1 MDADLWFTVLGP
13 IRAWRGG
20 SELDL
25 GTPQQRKLLASLL
38 LREGSQISVRE
49 LSNMLWGSATPDTAT
64 AVIRTY
70 VARLRREL
78 DGSPIRRQDSV
89 IATVQGGYRLVNRPD
104 SFDLAMF
111 RREVST
117 AEEASKARDPRR
129 AAEHLRT
136 ALALWHDEP
145 LAGLLGEHASAERA
159 RLELLRLGALS
170 RWFELELELGSH
182 TAIIPEL
189 TQLVGQHPLDE
200 HLHELLMLALY
211 RSGRQ
216 AQALAIYRNVQ
227 EVLAEELGVD
237 PGPDLQRMYGRIL
250 QADPDLLATT
260 AEAGTLDNAEE
271 DHEPE
276 PAHTVTVVDRAPDI
290 MGQHPTA
297 PTRLPPRLTVF
308 AGRSR
313 ELAAAREMLADP
325 DTRPG
330 TVVVSGM
337 AGVGKTTFAVHWA
350 RQIAQHFPDGQF
362 YLNLRGFA
370 PDDDPVD
377 ALKAVRTVLEI
388 LGLRPGSV
396 PDDLDAAV
404 ALYRGVLAE
413 RRVLLLLDNARLAA
427 QVRPLLPDSSGSLA
441 VVTSRN
447 RLAGLQILDG
457 ARSIL
462 LEPLPAAQARE
473 LLVRRIGGQRVADEP
488 EVVQEIIDRCGR
500 LPLALSIVAAR
511 CATHAQFTLDA
522 ATTALRGD
530 LGLARIATSLDALS
544 LYEAYDC
551 DVDPRHV
558 FSWSYRTLS
567 PPAARL
573 FRLAALHPGPD
584 MSIAALASLT
594 GLSRQPTL
602 SHLAELSNAHLL
614 IESAPGRYEFHDLL
628 RAYADELKQRLDP
641 PEEQQQAQL
650 RMLDHY
656 VHSTIAALRQ
666 YNDLEPISEAPV
678 LRPAVAVEAFC
689 DRDAALRWYET
700 ESPVLMAVAHQARMQ
715 DHLEHVWHLA
725 WATDT
730 YHYRSG
736 RGRNAAVMHTW
747 ALEAAEYLDRSLWQG
762 ISHRFLGDVHADL
775 GSFTE
780 SVMHIEAALAIFDTH
795 HDVKRRA
802 DCYLTLARV
811 ARRQGDGRESIAHLK
826 RAAEIGQ
833 HHGDQL
839 LVATALNNMGEQY
852 GDIGEHDTA
861 VKLCREALDL
871 WTELDDQHALA
882 NCYDTLG
889 HSVFHLGEHEQ
900 AFKYLQYAIDTFQ
913 DLGDKGNQANSL
925 SRLGDACAAHGD
937 NAAAIAA
944 WSNAFTILKS
954 LDEADPGELETK
966 LRRAGTY
973 GGVVQ

>member
-1 MDADLWFTVLGP
+1 VDADLWFTVLGP
-13 IRAWRGG
+13 LRVWRGG
-20 SELDL
+20 IELDL
-25 GTPQQRKLLASLL
+25 GTPQQRELLASLL
-38 LREGSQISVRE
+38 LREGSQVSVRE
-49 LSNMLWGSATPDTAT
+49 LSNVLWGSAMPDTAA

-78 DGSPIRRQDSV
+78 DGRPVGRQDSV
-89 IATVQGGYRLVNRPD
+89 IATVQGGYRLVYRPD
-104 SFDLAMF
+104 SFDLAVF

-117 AEEASKARDPRR
+117 ADEARKARDPRR

-136 ALALWHDEP
+136 ALALWHDKP

-182 TAIIPEL
+182 AAVIPEL
-189 TQLVGQHPLDE
+189 THLVGQHPLDE

-237 PGPDLQRMYGRIL
+237 PGPALQRMYGRIL
-250 QADPDLLATT
+250 QADPGLLVTT
-260 AEAGTLDNAEE
+260 AEAGTLDDAEQ
-271 DHEPE
+271 DREPE
-276 PAHTVTVVDRAPDI
+276 PARVVTVVDRAPDI
-290 MGQHPTA
+290 TGRQPTA

-308 AGRSR
+308 AGRGR
-313 ELAAAREMLADP
+313 ELAAAHEMLADP
-325 DTRPG
+325 DAQPG

-350 RQIAQHFPDGQF
+350 RQIARHFPDGQF

-370 PDDDPVD
+370 PDGDLVD
-377 ALKAVRTVLEI
+377 ALKAVRTVLEF
-388 LGLRPGSV
+388 LDLRPGSV

-404 ALYRGVLAE
+404 ALYRGLLAE

-447 RLAGLQILDG
+447 RLAGLHILDG
-457 ARSIL
+457 ARSII
-462 LEPLPAAQARE
+462 LEPLPVAQARE
-473 LLVRRIGGQRVADEP
+473 LMVRRIGGQRVADEP

-500 LPLALSIVAAR
+500 LPLALSIVAAH
-511 CATHAQFTLDA
+511 CTVHPHFTLDA

-530 LGLARIATSLDALS
+530 LGLERTATSLDALS
-544 LYEAYDC
+544 LHEADEY
-551 DVDPRHV
+551 VDPRHV
-558 FSWSYRTLS
+558 FSWSYHTLS
-567 PPAARL
+567 PPVARL

-584 MSIAALASLT
+584 MSIAALASVT
-594 GLSRQPTL
+594 GLSRQSTL
-602 SHLAELSNAHLL
+602 SHLAELTNAHLL
-614 IESAPGRYEFHDLL
+614 TESAPGRYEFHDLL

-641 PEEQQQAQL
+641 PEEQQRAQL

-700 ESPVLMAVAHQARMQ
+700 ESPVLMPVAHQARMQ

-780 SVMHIEAALAIFDTH
+780 SVKHTEAALAIFDAH

-802 DCYLTLARV
+802 DCHLTLARV
-811 ARRQGDGRESIAHLK
+811 ARRQGDGREGIAHLE

-871 WTELDDQHALA
+871 WTELDDHHALA

-889 HSVFHLGEHEQ
+889 YSVFHLGEHEQ
-900 AFKYLQYAIDTFQ
+900 AFKYLQYAIEIFQ
-913 DLGDKGNQANSL
+913 HLGDKGNQANSL

-944 WSNAFTILKS
+944 WSNALTILNS

-966 LRRAGTY
+966 LRRAGTH
-973 GGVVQ
+973 GGVAE